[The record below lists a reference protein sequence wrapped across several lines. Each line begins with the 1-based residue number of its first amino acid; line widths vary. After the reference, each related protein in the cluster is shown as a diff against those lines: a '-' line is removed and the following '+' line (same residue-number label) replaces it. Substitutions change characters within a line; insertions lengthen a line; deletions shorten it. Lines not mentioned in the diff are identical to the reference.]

1 MAMPG
6 LTDYY
11 VAVSLGTPAATVRR
25 LRAEF
30 DKVRPQMERL
40 AEKYGVELR

>member
-11 VAVSLGTPAATVRR
+11 VAASLGTPAATARR

-30 DKVRPQMERL
+30 DKVKPRMERL
-40 AEKYGVELR
+40 AEKYGVELK